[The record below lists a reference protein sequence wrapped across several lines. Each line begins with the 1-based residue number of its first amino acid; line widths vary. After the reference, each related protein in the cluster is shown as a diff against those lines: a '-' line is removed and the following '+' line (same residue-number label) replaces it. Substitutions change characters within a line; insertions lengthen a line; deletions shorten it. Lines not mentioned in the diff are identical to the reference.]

1 MPNNPFVIVV
11 ADHDPIVEVISA
23 RLLSSA
29 LETTYTTFPT
39 HVRVLS
45 TQEEIANMHEPE
57 LPTSVSAISQHA
69 ITADQSEIGQA
80 KLVVG
85 FSGLD
90 VAKVNGLR
98 EDGVAAPA
106 VNLCQFALNLD
117 AVADGF
123 KNQDAID
130 VRDVIVGAA
139 LQFGFGGGSTQCE
152 ICADKVGDSID
163 YWINIADTCARFAQ
177 SIKKL
182 QKQN

>member
-1 MPNNPFVIVV
+1 MPKNPFFIVV
-11 ADHDPIVEVISA
+11 ADHDPIVELISA

-29 LETTYTTFPT
+29 LETAHTTFPT
-39 HVRVLS
+39 HVRILA
-45 TQEEIANMHEPE
+45 TQEEIAHMHEPE
-57 LPTSVSAISQHA
+57 LPISVSAISQQA
-69 ITADQSEIGQA
+69 ITADESEIGQA
-80 KLVVG
+80 RLVVG

-90 VAKVNGLR
+90 AAKVNGLR
-98 EDGVAAPA
+98 EAGVAAPA
-106 VNLCQFALNLD
+106 VNLCQFALDLD

-123 KNQDAID
+123 KNHDAID

-139 LQFGFGGGSTQCE
+139 LQFGFGGGSAQCE

-182 QKQN
+182 QQRS